1 MVTVLKKGLV
11 CVAML
16 ALAAGCGPSPTPV
29 SPTAGGAGTL
39 HPVIAEVMAGASGN
53 NSHEFI
59 ELYNPTSQVIDL
71 DGWSLW
77 YRLSSSTHDLLV
89 YQWRARALVA
99 GHGHYLLVRQGQD
112 VGATADAFFA
122 QGLNTSS
129 GGLALRDS
137 GGNTVDSL
145 GWGSQPITFT
155 EGQPAPADAND
166 HALERRP
173 GGAGGNASDTN
184 DNASDFALNAA
195 PNPENSGDA
204 PAASRP
210 SPLAFTSELKASI
223 QPGQTAALVMRLSN
237 HGATTLQHV
246 VATVPVPKDFE
257 ITSVP
262 EGVSNEANT
271 LTWSL
276 DTLDPGQAAERSV
289 ELRAPWAFES
299 LPLQNQTAMADGLP
313 GPVLAAPSWITVE
326 KGPVPI
332 TIARSLINQEVIV
345 EGVATMYTG
354 GLYAGSGSTKFYMQD
369 SSGAVQVYVP
379 GGGSLDVP
387 IGAKVSVQGKIQ
399 PYRNTIELVPDSPE
413 AVQTLSTGSAPQPAD
428 TGLAQVLGE
437 PDSVAGQLLRI
448 QGDLTDIQDQSYSYD
463 LTLADD
469 QGQTLEVYVDK
480 QTNLQVE
487 TLNIDQPYF
496 ISGIFETPDGV
507 PTLYPRL
514 QTDFQQDYANQLVV
528 TTQVPANIS
537 SGGAFD
543 VQATLANHTGQD
555 LHDVS
560 IGTEQPEGATLLSI
574 ANGGHADGTSLTWTI
589 QALANG
595 QDATLGY
602 RVQVKASSGSIKIP
616 SFSAAGEGGVAASSD
631 ARRVFIGD
639 TVPIG
644 AIQGPGARSPYVLQ
658 TLTTEGVVTGVFPE
672 LGGFWI
678 QSQVPD
684 QDPATSEGLFVND
697 ATLPAGLSLG
707 DLVRVKG
714 RVRELSLQTQLQ
726 VSSAADVTTLKT
738 GLSLPKPVSW
748 DPPIDD
754 TQAQTYNEQLEGM
767 LVDVTQPAVA
777 VGPTSRY
784 GEYTLVRSSLGIGRI
799 MHGQPAG
806 ERIVVD
812 DGSDSVHDDSS
823 GLPYVVK
830 VGDVVTGLEGPL
842 AFTFGQ
848 FKIEPIHPPKVTQAS
863 LTLPKLPATPSGQV
877 RLMTWNVE
885 NLFDTVVPHPSDPP
899 LPTKAQYDRDLAK
912 VAATI
917 IQAGAPTVV
926 AMQEV
931 ENIGILEDLAALDQ
945 LAPYAYKPYLM
956 EGTDSRGI
964 DVGYLVRS
972 DQAQVVSERQIPSP
986 DGLMSRPPLLIQLK
1000 IQAVPGIQTVTL
1012 INNHFTSMSAG
1023 VENTRPRRTQQAQ
1036 VNADAVQQILNAT
1049 PNAMVGVM
1057 GDLNSFFD
1065 SPPIQTLRQ
1074 AGLTHVLDSAA
1085 PAQRYDYNYQGIS
1098 QELDHILVSKSLS
1111 ACMTQATVMHLDAE
1125 YPPAAPNDMSPIHKS
1140 DHDPLVA
1147 SFSCSP

>member
-1 MVTVLKKGLV
+1 MLTVLRKGLV
-11 CVAML
+11 SL
-16 ALAAGCGPSPTPV
+16 AVLTLLVGCGPGPAPTTPTGTGPRV
-29 SPTAGGAGTL
+29 S
-39 HPVIAEVMAGASGN
+39 HPVIAEVMAGTSDN

-59 ELYNPTSQVIDL
+59 ELYNPSSQLIDL
-71 DGWSLW
+71 NGWSLW
-77 YRLSSSTHDLLV
+77 YRLSSSTHDLSV
-89 YQWRARALVA
+89 YQWKGQALIA

-112 VGATADAFFA
+112 IGSTADAYFT

-129 GGLALRDS
+129 GGLALRDDN
-137 GGNTVDSL
+137 GNMVDSL

-173 GGAGGNASDTN
+173 GNSDGNGTDTN
-184 DNASDFALNAA
+184 NNAADFALVAT
-195 PNPENSGDA
+195 PNPENSGDP
-204 PAASRP
+204 PASSSP
-210 SPLAFTSELKASI
+210 SPLSFTTDLKASI
-223 QPGQTAALVMRLSN
+223 QPGQTATLVMRLSN
-237 HGATTLQHV
+237 RGQTRLQHV
-246 VATVPVPKDFE
+246 AATVPVPKDFE

-271 LTWSL
+271 LTWTL
-276 DTLDPGQAAERSV
+276 DVLDPGQTAERSIEV
-289 ELRAPWAFES
+289 RAPWAFES
-299 LPLQNQTAMADGLP
+299 LPLHNQKATADGLP
-313 GPVLAAPSWITVE
+313 DAVLAGPSWVTVE
-326 KGPVPI
+326 KGPIPI
-332 TIARSLINQEVIV
+332 NIARSLLNQEVIV
-345 EGVATMYTG
+345 KGVASMYTG
-354 GLYAGSGSTKFYMQD
+354 GLYAGSGSTKFYVQD
-369 SSGAVQVYVP
+369 STGAVQVYVP
-379 GGGSLDVP
+379 GGASLEVP

-413 AVQTLSTGSAPQPAD
+413 AVQTLSTGSAPQPTD
-428 TGLAQVLGE
+428 TTLAQVLGE

-448 QGDLTDIQDQSYSYD
+448 QGNLTDIQDQSYSYD

-487 TLNIDQPYF
+487 TLNIDQPYY
-496 ISGIFETPDGV
+496 ITGIFETPDGV

-514 QTDFQQDYANQLVV
+514 QSDFQQDYANQLLV
-528 TTQVPANIS
+528 TTQVPANVK
-537 SGGAFD
+537 SGATIDIQG
-543 VQATLANHTGQD
+543 TLANHTGQD
-555 LHDVS
+555 LQHIS
-560 IGTEQPEGATLLSI
+560 IETQRPNGATLLSVG
-574 ANGGHADGTSLTWTI
+574 NSGHADGARLTWEI
-589 QALANG
+589 QDLKDGQEANI
-595 QDATLGY
+595 AY
-602 RVQVKASSGSIKIP
+602 RVRATTSQRSIQIP
-616 SFSAAGEGGVAASSD
+616 SFSATSTDGAHGRSAATQ
-631 ARRVFIGD
+631 VFIGD

-658 TLTTEGVVTGVFPE
+658 TLTTRGVVIGVFPD

-684 QDPATSEGLFVND
+684 ADPATSDGLFIN
-697 ATLPAGLSLG
+697 ATSLPAGLAPG
-707 DLVRVKG
+707 DLVQVKG
-714 RVRELSLQTQLQ
+714 RVRELSLETQLQ
-726 VSSAADVTTLKT
+726 VQNAADISLVKT
-738 GLSLPKPVSW
+738 GLPLPKPVSW
-748 DPPIDD
+748 NPPIDD
-754 TQAQTYNEQLEGM
+754 AQAQAYNESLEGM
-767 LVDVTQPAVA
+767 LVDVDQPAVA

-848 FKIEPIHPPKVTQAS
+848 FKIEPIQPPTVSQAS
-863 LTLPKLPATPSGQV
+863 LAMPKLPPTPSNQL

-931 ENIGILEDLAALDQ
+931 ENIGILQDIVALDQ
-945 LAPYAYKPYLM
+945 LVPYAYKPYLM

-972 DQAQVVSERQIPSP
+972 DQAQVVTERQIPSP
-986 DGLMSRPPLLIQLK
+986 DGLMSRPPLLIQLQVK
-1000 IQAVPGIQTVTL
+1000 GVPGIESVTL

-1036 VNADAVQQILNAT
+1036 VNADAVHQILDAT
-1049 PNAMVGVM
+1049 PDAMVGVM

-1074 AGLTHVLDSAA
+1074 AGLTHVLDST
-1085 PAQRYDYNYQGIS
+1085 PPNQRFDYNYQGIS
-1098 QELDHILVSKSLS
+1098 QELDHILISKSLS

-1125 YPPAAPNDMSPIHKS
+1125 YPPVAPNDTSPIHKS